1 MDYLV
6 FLANVW
12 RIDVFQRVAIKVK
25 IDREIFRI
33 FFYTCISLVNKLRC
47 KI

>member
-1 MDYLV
+1 M

-33 FFYTCISLVNKLRC
+33 FFHSLV
-47 KI
+47 